1 MHKVSK
7 SQNRFKCSFS
17 GFGLGRNT
25 FFLSIQFIFNSKL
38 RHHTHKLS
46 FDANKME
53 VEGVE
58 NNDPTMSPIVL
69 LESQKDHQLRICEL
83 MKRRNFVLDFS
94 MLGAGKT
101 QTSSKYAIDHGF
113 RHVVIVCPVSVQP
126 KWRMMSTVHGVP
138 IRNIL
143 SQQSLRSH
151 KHKQPS
157 HGLLTRRDYTTRQLK
172 PRHVETDFDPWL
184 EIEKV
189 DFKPSEKYLSMMREG
204 LLLIVDEIQ
213 NIKNVS
219 GQFLAAQAMLKP
231 ILEAPIRDFT
241 EPQGSKVIL
250 LSGSPIDRSQQSHNL
265 FRALNIQKS
274 DILARFN
281 FQQQRMDWVG
291 LQEIYDYCQAL
302 DAAATEAIQRPSNR
316 DTSDTALI
324 PQVQRLFQNVLKKQC
339 SSTMLPPPIP
349 VKVYKRNAFQPQN
362 DSEGIEVIRRGIK
375 FLKEAVSFNESTAQ
389 VGFGS
394 NAAQTMTGITRGLQV
409 IETGKINLFR
419 DLALEALENHP
430 QQKVVIA
437 VNFTDTIQDLK
448 TLFEALGHAVLVLNG
463 SVSSEGRSRVMALFQ
478 TPSTQHRILLA
489 NQSVISTG
497 IDLDDKHG
505 SYPRIC
511 FVSPNQS
518 TITAFQLGHRF
529 HRADTKSDS
538 AVHFVQAKNGKSF
551 AWNHPIQDTIE
562 VRVLNSLAAK
572 GAIMKETTPEQL
584 TVGVVFPSDHEPF
597 DIVE

>member
-1 MHKVSK
+1 
-7 SQNRFKCSFS
+7 
-17 GFGLGRNT
+17 
-25 FFLSIQFIFNSKL
+25 
-38 RHHTHKLS
+38 
-46 FDANKME
+46 ME
-53 VEGVE
+53 VEKDGLHE
-58 NNDPTMSPIVL
+58 PIQL
-69 LESQKDHQLRICEL
+69 LESQLGHQTRITD
-83 MKRRNFVLDFS
+83 MMTRRKFVLDFS

-101 QTSSKYAIDHGF
+101 YTSSKQALDQKF
-113 RHVVIVCPVSVQP
+113 AHVIVVCPVSVQS
-126 KWRMMSTVHGVP
+126 KWKMMSTVHGVP
-138 IRNIL
+138 IKSLL
-143 SQQSLRSH
+143 SQQSLRSQ

-157 HGLLTRRDYTTRQLK
+157 HGLLTRRDFTTRQLK
-172 PRHVETDFDPWL
+172 PRHVETDFDPWI

-189 DFKPSEKYLSMMREG
+189 EFKPSEKQLRMLNEG

-231 ILEAPIRDFT
+231 ILDGNAPDAKSR
-241 EPQGSKVIL
+241 VIL
-250 LSGSPIDRSQQSHNL
+250 LSGSPIDRTQQSHNL

-291 LQEIYDYCQAL
+291 LQEIHDQCHAL
-302 DAAATEAIQRPSNR
+302 DPAATDAIQRPSSR

-324 PQVQRLFQNVLKKQC
+324 PYVQRLFQNVLKKHC

-349 VKVYKRNAFQPQN
+349 VKVLKRNAFYPQR
-362 DSEGIEVIRRGIK
+362 DVEGVEVIKRGIK
-375 FLKEAVSFNESTAQ
+375 FLKEAVSFNEGTGQ

-419 DLALEALENHP
+419 DVAIEALDGHP

-437 VNFTDTIQDLK
+437 VNFTETINDLK
-448 TLFEALGHAVLVLNG
+448 KIFEDLGHSVLVLNG
-463 SVSSEGRSRVMALFQ
+463 SVSSDGRARVMNQFQ
-478 TPSTQHRILLA
+478 TPSTEHRILLA

-505 SYPRIC
+505 SFPRIC

-538 AVHFVQAKNGKSF
+538 AVHFVQAKNFGGH
-551 AWNHPIQDTIE
+551 AWTHPLQETIE

-584 TVGVVFPSDHEPF
+584 SVGVVFPSDHEAF